1 MAEKSFP
8 AIAAAIK
15 RLTGLHIEPEKYYL
29 FEHRFP
35 EVMKE
40 HGITDFDQLLS
51 AIEKGADHKLLGRVI
66 EKITTHE
73 TRFFRDESIFD
84 ALAEQILPEWKDR
97 NALPGNSLTYNP
109 LKIWSAACSTGQ
121 EAWSIAIILAEF
133 HPQLVKKAQIIAT
146 DISQESVE
154 RASTGRYTNFE
165 LSRGLPEKFR
175 RKYFSEVEGGA
186 VINRTLLPAID
197 FKTHNLITQP
207 APDKFDIIFCRNVAY
222 YFDHDA
228 RKKLFEKM
236 QSALKTDGVLVLGS
250 AETLSGYLTN
260 YVLREFGLARYYE
273 LNTAQ
278 VTIFPRKGKS

>member
-1 MAEKSFP
+1 MSDKAFP
-8 AIAAAIK
+8 GIAAAIK

-40 HGITDFDQLLS
+40 HGISDFDQLLS
-51 AIEKGADHKLLGRVI
+51 AIEKGTDNKLLGRVI

-97 NALPGNSLTYNP
+97 NALPGNELQYPP
-109 LKIWSAACSTGQ
+109 LKLWSAACSTGQ
-121 EAWSIAIILAEF
+121 ESYSIAIILAEF

-154 RASTGRYTNFE
+154 RAAAGRYTNFE
-165 LSRGLPEKFR
+165 LSRGLPEKFK
-175 RKYFSEVEGGA
+175 RKYFSDVEGGA
-186 VINRTLLPAID
+186 MINRTLLPSID
-197 FKTHNLITQP
+197 FRTHNLITQP

-222 YFDHDA
+222 YFAQDT
-228 RKKLFEKM
+228 RKQLFEKM
-236 QSALKTDGVLVLGS
+236 QASLKSDGVLILGS
-250 AETLSGYLTN
+250 AE
-260 YVLREFGLARYYE
+260 
-273 LNTAQ
+273 
-278 VTIFPRKGKS
+278 

>member
-1 MAEKSFP
+1 MSDKAFP
-8 AIAAAIK
+8 GIAAAIK

-40 HGITDFDQLLS
+40 HGISDFDQLLS
-51 AIEKGADHKLLGRVI
+51 AIEKGTDNKLLGRVI

-97 NALPGNSLTYNP
+97 NALPGNELQYPP
-109 LKIWSAACSTGQ
+109 LKLWSAACSTGQ
-121 EAWSIAIILAEF
+121 ESYSIAIILAEF

-154 RASTGRYTNFE
+154 RAAAGRYTNFE
-165 LSRGLPEKFR
+165 LSRGLPEKFK
-175 RKYFSEVEGGA
+175 RKYFSDVEGGA
-186 VINRTLLPAID
+186 MINRTLLPSID
-197 FKTHNLITQP
+197 FRTHNLITQT

-222 YFDHDA
+222 YFAQDT
-228 RKKLFEKM
+228 RKQLFEKM
-236 QSALKTDGVLVLGS
+236 QASLKSDGVLILGS
-250 AETLSGYLTN
+250 AESLSGYLTD

-273 LNTAQ
+273 LNAAN
-278 VTIFPRKGKS
+278 VTMFARKKKS